1 MRKRI
6 TSLLLT
12 LVMLLSLVPITAVTA
27 NAADGFVEVSTYE
40 QLRNEVDKGS
50 AKVKLTADIDTTSEN
65 SGVGVT
71 TATNLRFKGNGNVL
85 DLNGHELKLV
95 SNMSAY
101 FIEILSSDLTIKDSG
116 TNGRIEFIYG
126 DSVVGIQRAIVIS
139 RSVGVKKAGSLT
151 VDGGTLSSSYHGII
165 LIESYGSITINGGR
179 LYAPV
184 SDLGNGDYLIHST
197 NRYDIDDTLQ
207 LHVNGGELDGRVVLK
222 RDDSSATGT
231 LKYKVTPIKITGG
244 TFKQGLYATWKTW
257 DSPEGEPKNAVMT
270 MDSPTVEITGGVFEK
285 NNEEYSQTA
294 SRLFIDLP
302 TKLRGGTFKNG
313 ATIRFVGGKY
323 TWDGTQPQYRA
334 SIGNSAIL
342 RGNDIRTAYG
352 WSKSDWFKIQ
362 SPWIYLSPSGTSVT
376 VIPNAWGMKSVTLDG
391 NPIDYFKDWKGT
403 VERMDNSTAHTLKFE
418 WYPLASELVNA
429 GYSYRAK
436 CEHYISGSTEVQQ
449 TDTIAADKTSHTVT
463 IPAGA
468 DPKVYS
474 FDLKLNLKKDGS
486 FVGIMHNEHIVKLV
500 VNEAPVVV
508 PDPTIEGTVYYTSG
522 IVYGSPIS
530 IAASVTP
537 AEATPAYQWQRS
549 TDGGSTWTNIEGATS
564 GKYTP
569 VAADMGDTVRI
580 RVKVTAEGY
589 LGEIVGAAL
598 KVSKAANNN
607 YPAVIQLEAVK
618 DSAGTYTGFEITN
631 FNSDC
636 EYVYSTTSTL
646 DWSANQ
652 ISSAT
657 VTGLTS
663 DTTYYVFARF
673 KETNTHTAGSIVSK
687 NSIKL
692 YDSVPLDRVLLE
704 GYGSHGTIYIKKGE
718 SVTLK
723 VNADPSN
730 ANYWNEIT
738 FKDEGATTSNIA
750 ISNGNIAASTGTA
763 TPFPNGHT
771 ITITGVSTGSAN
783 LRASYPS
790 ATSSAYGTWY
800 VVVYD
805 DSTVANALRLEN
817 VYAYEDITLSVNDEA
832 GLPTDLPTLLP
843 ANSGYHLEWRILK
856 RGTYGAT
863 YVTENDNIKLED
875 GKIKPKAAH
884 AASEKAQLELVA
896 VKDGSTEYK
905 TLPKT
910 SLFYVTV
917 TAAPVI
923 ELTGLTVAPAKVNLE
938 LNATYQLSAV
948 KEPVN
953 ATGSLTWA
961 SDKPEVAEVDTTGKV
976 TAKAQGTAII
986 TVTCGT
992 KSASCTVTVGHTH
1005 DTDAQ
1010 DWMYMDPGTH
1020 IKTCTAGDDFKV
1032 EAHDFNAWTPNS
1044 DDTTHSRTC
1053 SKCKKSGEPANYTET
1068 ANHNWQ
1074 WVVDTAAT
1082 PNAAGKQHEECVD
1095 CHAKRSEN
1103 TEIPMLTSIKVEHLT
1118 VAKPV
1123 KDAVA
1128 TAPTTTDSAYTVA
1141 NTEWMAAD
1149 GTPLAI
1155 GGKFQPGTVYTVKIT
1170 LETAGAGVF
1179 SVKSTYN
1186 TIEGKT
1192 ATVSPNLTGD
1202 NHADSVI
1209 LTYTFDATEGTYVPT
1224 KPAITTVALPDGKVG
1239 DAYNQTLAATGT
1251 NPIAWSIETGNLP
1264 DGLTLVGDTIKGTPS
1279 KAGDFKFTVKATNG
1293 GGSDTKEL
1301 TIKVAD
1307 AETAKYHNVT
1317 LTGAGTG
1324 ATGAGS
1330 HAAGTTVNI
1339 YAGTKSGYTFNGW
1352 TFDDVTVLSAS
1363 SKNASFVMPDKDVTV
1378 KANWV
1383 YNGGGSSGGGYT
1395 YYTIK
1400 ATAGVNGS
1408 ISPTGNVSV
1417 REGRDQTFTITPN
1430 KGYAVAKVLIDSKNV
1445 GAVKSYT
1452 FENVKKNHTI
1462 EVVFMKASGN
1472 PQTGVFVD
1480 VPEGSYYEEAVNWAV
1495 EKGITT
1501 GTDATHFSPDGICT
1515 RAQAVTFLWR
1525 AAGSPAAKSA
1535 VMPFTDVKAG
1545 SYYYDAVLWA
1555 VENGI
1560 TKGTS
1565 ETMFSPDA
1573 TCSRAQI
1580 VTFLWR
1586 SQKSPAAGT
1595 ANPFTDV
1602 KASAYYADAV
1612 LWAVE
1617 NGITKGT
1624 TNTTFSPDANCTRAQ
1639 IVTFIWRA
1647 LAE

>member
-1 MRKRI
+1 M
-6 TSLLLT
+6 
-12 LVMLLSLVPITAVTA
+12 
-27 NAADGFVEVSTYE
+27 
-40 QLRNEVDKGS
+40 
-50 AKVKLTADIDTTSEN
+50 
-65 SGVGVT
+65 
-71 TATNLRFKGNGNVL
+71 
-85 DLNGHELKLV
+85 
-95 SNMSAY
+95 
-101 FIEILSSDLTIKDSG
+101 
-116 TNGRIEFIYG
+116 
-126 DSVVGIQRAIVIS
+126 
-139 RSVGVKKAGSLT
+139 
-151 VDGGTLSSSYHGII
+151 DGGTLSSSYHGII

-436 CEHYISGSTEVQQ
+436 CEHYISGSTAVQQ
-449 TDTIAADKTSHTVT
+449 TDTIAADKTSHTIT
-463 IPAGA
+463 IPAGV

-474 FDLKLNLKKDGS
+474 YDLQLNLQKGGS
-486 FVGIMHNEHIVKLV
+486 SVGILVNQHIVKLV
-500 VNEAPVVV
+500 VNPAPVVV

-549 TDGGSTWTNIEGATS
+549 TDSGSTWTNIEGATS
-564 GKYTP
+564 GRYTP
-569 VAADMGDTVRI
+569 VAADMGENVRI

-636 EYVYSTTSTL
+636 EYVYSTTSTP

-692 YDSVPLDRVLLE
+692 FENVPLQYVLLDGYDS
-704 GYGSHGTIYIKKGE
+704 GNTIYIKKGE

-723 VNADPSN
+723 VSADPSN
-730 ANYWNEIT
+730 ANSWNEIT
-738 FKDEGATTSNIA
+738 FKDSSTTGTSNIT
-750 ISNGNIAASTGTA
+750 ISNEKIAANGTTA
-763 TPFPNGHT
+763 TPFPKDHT
-771 ITITGVSTGSAN
+771 ITITGVSTGSAT
-783 LRASYPS
+783 LDASYSGP
-790 ATSSAYGTWY
+790 TLPYYGRWN

-817 VYAYEDITLSVNDEA
+817 VYTYADITLSENDEA

-905 TLPKT
+905 KLPKT

-953 ATGSLTWA
+953 AAGSLTWA
-961 SDKPEVAEVDTTGKV
+961 SDKPAVAEVDTTGKV

-1010 DWMYMDPGTH
+1010 PWVYMDPGTH

-1053 SKCKKSGEPANYTET
+1053 SKCKKSGETANYTET

-1352 TFDDVTVLSAS
+1352 TSDDVTVLSAS